1 MTNQSPLYHQ
11 FLKGAFMKSR
21 FTISMLAVALIA
33 LMGSVSASAQNTYD
47 RISVVEQFTS
57 ATCPPCVA
65 AGPVMGR
72 VISLANGSV
81 SVRYHMNF
89 PAPGDPWNVANPAEN
104 ASRQTFYSV
113 TGIPT
118 ARVNGKATVDPRNEA
133 LLTQAISTDN
143 AAKAPLKITVTQ
155 AGTAVKVKIETNI
168 DLKSHK
174 LQVALVSRRTVLE
187 SLPGSLP
194 NSNGETEFGDAM
206 IDMMPNAAGTALSMD
221 ANSSKEFDFTFNQ
234 GQGELWP
241 VGQQY
246 VIAFVQAN
254 SSREVLQG
262 GTNLNE
268 VFARLEFKG
277 TKWQYIGKGEKKT
290 ASITVSNPGKEA
302 MEVELSVA
310 NGQALVDAGWQVEL
324 SEEMIALA
332 AGASKT
338 ITVAATAPSSASFAS
353 IVLNAKPINVAGI
366 PRDGSVE
373 HGYLTQGTRVAV
385 WSGISGGAAGQFVSA
400 AQTTH
405 AKDAAYIPATEEAL
419 QAFPPT
425 EFDAG
430 VFCVGVDGRFSIPG
444 VAQLAL
450 LMTSQGKGVYVAAPM
465 GISVA
470 TNAQNQQFAGY
481 PEANAWITETLG
493 LKLQGTGP
501 VARYTGNTLTPYTLN
516 GVGSEPLGQ
525 TDKNAAATWNL
536 NRPTQNWPFYC
547 EVQDVFSIN
556 AGSKSVSWA
565 YSDNKNTNIVG
576 IRCENS
582 GQGRVVY
589 SSWGVEHINDANARR
604 TLMQR
609 ILDYLMPAGDRPVIS
624 VNNTSLNF
632 GSVNAGSTK
641 DMTFS
646 ITNTGKAN
654 LEISTM
660 TITGAGSAAFAV
672 TAGGVSGTNVVI
684 APNASRTVTVQYAP
698 TAAGTS
704 SANLVISS
712 NDSPVTVQLRG
723 SSTTT
728 SVETDVVSETGAIG
742 MTLVGANPVSTS
754 SAIRVRAAG
763 DIRVSVVNAAGQ
775 EVATLFNGM
784 VNGTELV
791 NVDASMLTSGAYNVV
806 ASNGADRA
814 TLSVVVAR

>member
-21 FTISMLAVALIA
+21 FTVSMLAVALIA

-81 SVRYHMNF
+81 SIRYHMSF
-89 PAPGDPWNVANPAEN
+89 PSPGDPWNVANPAEN
-104 ASRQTFYSV
+104 SSRQTFYSV

-133 LLTQAISTDN
+133 LLTQSINTDN
-143 AAKAPLKITVTQ
+143 AAKAPMKITVTQ
-155 AGTAVKVKIETNI
+155 TSTAVKVKIETNI

-187 SLPGSLP
+187 SLPGDLP
-194 NSNGETEFGDAM
+194 GSNGETEFGDAM
-206 IDMMPNAAGTALSMD
+206 LDMMPNAAGTALSMD

-234 GQGELWP
+234 GQGDLWP

-254 SSREVLQG
+254 TSREVLQA

-277 TKWQYIGKGEKKT
+277 TKWQKIDKGAKKT
-290 ASITVSNPGKEA
+290 ASITVSNPGTSN
-302 MEVELSVA
+302 MEVELSIA
-310 NGQALVDAGWQVEL
+310 NGQGLVDAGWQIAL
-324 SEEMIALA
+324 SEEVIALA
-332 AGASKT
+332 AGASKNIT
-338 ITVAATAPSSASFAS
+338 IETTAPANAGFAA
-353 IVLNAKPINVAGI
+353 IALNAKPINATGI
-366 PRDGSVE
+366 PRESSIE
-373 HGYLTQGTRVAV
+373 HGYLTNGARAAV
-385 WSGISGGAAGQFVSA
+385 WAGITNGAAGQYVSA
-400 AQTTH
+400 MATSH
-405 AKDAAYIPATEEAL
+405 AGDVVFVPATQEIVT
-419 QAFPPT
+419 AFPPT

-430 VFCVGVDGRFSIPG
+430 IFPVGVDGRFNIPAI
-444 VAQLAL
+444 AQLAVN
-450 LMTSQGKGVYVAAPM
+450 MTSQGKGVYVAAPM

-470 TNAQNQQFAGY
+470 TAAGNQQFAGY
-481 PEANAWITETLG
+481 PEANAWLTETLG

-516 GVGSEPLGQ
+516 GIASEPLGQ
-525 TDKNAAATWNL
+525 NDKTAAAVWNL
-536 NRPTQNWPFYC
+536 NRPTQSWPFYC

-556 AGSKSVSWA
+556 AGSKSVAWA
-565 YSDNKNTNIVG
+565 YSDNKTTNIVG
-576 IRCENS
+576 IRCENA

-589 SSWGVEHINDANARR
+589 SSWGVEHPNDANARKV
-604 TLMQR
+604 LMQR

-624 VNNTSLNF
+624 VNNTTLNF
-632 GSVNAGSTK
+632 GSVAAGQTK
-641 DMTFS
+641 DMSFT

-660 TITGAGSAAFAV
+660 TITGSGASLYEV
-672 TAGGVSGTNVVI
+672 TAGGVSGSNVVL
-684 APNASRTVTVQYAP
+684 APNANRTVTVKYAP
-698 TAAGTS
+698 TGAGTAV
-704 SANLVISS
+704 ANLVINS
-712 NDSPVTVQLRG
+712 NDSPVTISLRG
-723 SSTTT
+723 TSTTT

-742 MTLVGANPVSTS
+742 MTLVGANPVSS
-754 SAIRVRAAG
+754 SSSIRVRAN
-763 DIRVSVVNAAGQ
+763 DNVRVSVVNAAGQ
-775 EVATLFNGM
+775 EVATLFNGV

>member
-1 MTNQSPLYHQ
+1 M
-11 FLKGAFMKSR
+11 
-21 FTISMLAVALIA
+21 FTRRLMQALAVALCLFVGA
-33 LMGSVSASAQNTYD
+33 VGSFAQNTYQ
-47 RISVVEQFTS
+47 RLSVLEVFTS
-57 ATCPPCVA
+57 ATCPPCAPA
-65 AGPVMGR
+65 AGMLR
-72 VISLANGSV
+72 EIISPANGVV
-81 SVRYHMNF
+81 SARFHLNF
-89 PAPGDPWNVANPAEN
+89 PAPNDPFYVDNPVDNSA
-104 ASRQTFYSV
+104 RQSFYAVNS
-113 TGIPT
+113 IPDGYL
-118 ARVNGKATVDPRNEA
+118 NGKKVGLSASAGPTILAAVK
-133 LLTQAISTDN
+133 TDN
-143 AAKAPLKITVTQ
+143 AKMAPCKIEVTHGPTTDGGTVS
-155 AGTAVKVKIETNI
+155 VKVTTNV

-174 LQVALVSRRTVLE
+174 LHVAVVSYNTDI
-187 SLPGSLP
+187 PGLSTTLT
-194 NSNGETEFGDAM
+194 NSNGEESFSDAM
-206 IDMMPNAAGTALSMD
+206 NKMLPNASGTTLSID
-221 ANSSKEFDFTFNQ
+221 AAKDQTFNFTYTRK
-234 GQGELWP
+234 GATTWP
-241 VGQQY
+241 TGQQY
-246 VIAFVQAN
+246 IVAYIQNN
-254 SSREVLQG
+254 STREVIQG
-262 GTNLNE
+262 GTDLIVYQPVLTLNGKVWE
-268 VFARLEFKG
+268 RIERKG
-277 TKWQYIGKGEKKT
+277 TKT
-290 ASITVSNPGKEA
+290 ANFTVSNPTDA
-302 MEVELSVA
+302 PLSVA
-310 NGQALVDAGWQVEL
+310 MSVGNIDALAQAGWEV
-324 SEEMIALA
+324 ALDKDMFDIPA
-332 AGASKT
+332 KGSVTVKAST
-338 ITVAATAPSSASFAS
+338 TAPDVASFAG
-353 IVLNAKPINVAGI
+353 IDVVAKANVSAGI
-366 PRDGSVE
+366 SKDGKTTF
-373 HGYLTQGTRVAV
+373 GYLTEGTRVAV
-385 WSGISGGAAGQFVSA
+385 WAGISNGAAGQFVSA

-405 AKDAAYIPATEEAL
+405 AKDAAYIPATNEAL

-425 EFDAG
+425 DFDAG

-589 SSWGVEHINDANARR
+589 SSWGVEHINDANARK

-609 ILDYLMPAGDRPVIS
+609 ILDYIMPAGDRPVIS

-632 GSVNAGSTK
+632 GSINAGSTK

-712 NDSPVTVQLRG
+712 NDSPVTIQLRG

>member
-21 FTISMLAVALIA
+21 FTVSMLAVALIA

-47 RISVVEQFTS
+47 RISLVEQFTS
-57 ATCPPCVA
+57 ATCGPCVA

-81 SVRYHMNF
+81 SIRYHMSF

-104 ASRQTFYSV
+104 SSRQTFYSV
-113 TGIPT
+113 NSIPT
-118 ARVNGKATVDPRNEA
+118 ARVNGKTTTDPRNEA
-133 LLTQAISTDN
+133 LLTQTINTDN
-143 AAKAPLKITVTQ
+143 AVKSPMKITVTQ

-187 SLPGSLP
+187 GLPADLPG
-194 NSNGETEFGDAM
+194 SNGETEFGDAM
-206 IDMMPNAAGTALSMD
+206 LDMMPNAAGTALSMD

-234 GQGELWP
+234 GQGDLWP

-254 SSREVLQG
+254 TSREVLQA

-277 TKWQYIGKGEKKT
+277 TKWQYIDKGEKKT
-290 ASITVSNPGKEA
+290 ASITVSNPGKDA

-310 NGQALVDAGWQVEL
+310 NGQALVDAGWQVAL

-338 ITVAATAPSSASFAS
+338 ITVASTAPSSASFAG
-353 IVLNAKPINVAGI
+353 IVLNAKPINVTGI
-366 PRDGSVE
+366 PREASVE
-373 HGYLTQGTRVAV
+373 HGYLTKGARAAV
-385 WSGISGGAAGQFVSA
+385 WSGISNGAAGQYVSA
-400 AQTTH
+400 LQTTH
-405 AKDAAYIPATEEAL
+405 ADDVVFIPAAQEVLT
-419 QAFPPT
+419 AFPPT
-425 EFDAG
+425 DFDAG
-430 VFCVGVDGRFSIPG
+430 LFSVGVDGRFNIPG
-444 VAQLAL
+444 VAQLATI
-450 LMTSQGKGVYVAAPM
+450 MTAQGKGVYVAAPM

-470 TNAQNQQFAGY
+470 TAAGNQQFAGY
-481 PEANAWITETLG
+481 PEANAWVTETLG

-501 VARYTGNTLTPYTLN
+501 VARYTGNTLTPFTLN
-516 GVGSEPLGQ
+516 GIASEPLGQ
-525 TDKNAAATWNL
+525 NDKSAAAVWNL

-556 AGSKSVSWA
+556 AGSKSVAWS
-565 YSDNKNTNIVG
+565 YSDNKTTNIVG
-576 IRCENS
+576 IRCENA

-589 SSWGVEHINDANARR
+589 SSWGVEHANDANARKVL
-604 TLMQR
+604 TQR

-624 VNNTSLNF
+624 VNNTTLNF
-632 GSVNAGSTK
+632 GSVAAGQTK
-641 DMTFS
+641 DMSFT

-660 TITGAGSAAFAV
+660 TITGAGASLYTV
-672 TAGGVSGTNVVI
+672 TAGGVSGSDVVL
-684 APNASRTVTVQYAP
+684 APNASRTVTVRFAP
-698 TAAGTS
+698 TAAGT
-704 SANLVISS
+704 ANASLVVNN
-712 NDSPVTVQLRG
+712 NDAPVTISLRG

-742 MTLVGANPVSTS
+742 MTLVGANPVSSS
-754 SAIRVRAAG
+754 SAIRVRAN
-763 DIRVSVVNAAGQ
+763 DNVRVSVINAAGQ
-775 EVATLFNGM
+775 EVATLFNGV

-791 NVDASMLTSGAYNVV
+791 NIDASMLTSGAYNVV